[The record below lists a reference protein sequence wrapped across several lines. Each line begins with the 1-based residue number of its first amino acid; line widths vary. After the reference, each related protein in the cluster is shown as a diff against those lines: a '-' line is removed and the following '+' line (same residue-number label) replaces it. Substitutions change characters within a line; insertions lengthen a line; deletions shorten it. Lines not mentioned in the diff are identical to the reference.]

1 MFMEIKTI
9 NLTKVMSKGFTLQ
22 LHDMEIRG
30 PGMVGYLGTNGAG
43 KTTTMKLFVNLI
55 HPTSGSVF
63 INGINVHENPVR
75 ALKNISA
82 LISDPEPYKYYTI
95 KEFLYIVGSIKELD
109 KSDIRE
115 YMDVFSK
122 RFHLDNMDIRIG
134 KLSKGNKRKV
144 MILAALMGNPEI
156 ILLDEP
162 SDGLDPIES
171 RELRNILNEI
181 KKTSLIFMSS
191 HLMYEVSETCDR
203 IIIINNG
210 KIIANNETSKIV
222 KMMGENR
229 IGPEELENAF
239 FKYAGGDLK

>member
-1 MFMEIKTI
+1 MEIKTV
-9 NLTKVMSKGFTLQ
+9 NLTKVMGKDFTLQ
-22 LHDMEIRG
+22 LHDTEISG

-43 KTTTMKLFVNLI
+43 KTTTMRLFVNLI

-63 INGINVHENPVR
+63 INGVNVHDNPIK
-75 ALKNISA
+75 ALKNVSV
-82 LISDPEPYKYYTI
+82 LISDPEPYKYYNI
-95 KEFLYIVGSIKELD
+95 NEFLYFVGSIKELN
-109 KSDIRE
+109 KSSIRE
-115 YMDVFSK
+115 YLDIFSK
-122 RFHLDNMDIRIG
+122 KFHLDNMNARIG